1 MELLEIGRKFALTG
15 LPSLVRLFC
24 GERTGIDVGIGVL
37 VSSAFAAYYSGAS
50 PYNSTFDLVAM
61 RPTQYM
67 IMVTIACGV
76 TKEYGGDN
84 HFTDIVVTVLIIG
97 LCSPLLLFLIVRLL
111 KPDFADKVVQRLYLL
126 RYYRERDSLSMQL
139 KKAIDPIENEG
150 EGYYILQEAIN
161 DVFGSADSG
170 PGGRARVTHAVK
182 LFVENEKRRKIAS
195 NYEELK
201 REALVALCEAV
212 GIEIEQLKELEQ
224 RGLTRRNTE
233 HMRSLSTEGIS
244 VNGMVTNINPM
255 SGEIVG
261 GKSHSATIDS
271 TGATTLPD
279 NPTRDQGGVE
289 LNIRPDMKNQRRR
302 SEMQEQMRP
311 YANRNSIKRLSG
323 VGGTK
328 YKGKKK
334 VLFAIDSDHDQ
345 KWAPSA
351 TRKQSTQEQ
360 PAEAE
365 IKAPPADGRSSK
377 QDALASGSKLFKS
390 KGGAAG
396 IPTTPEQGAGKG
408 FAAEDNQANST
419 AASKT
424 HNQRADI

>member
-1 MELLEIGRKFALTG
+1 
-15 LPSLVRLFC
+15 
-24 GERTGIDVGIGVL
+24 VL
-37 VSSAFAAYYSGAS
+37 AA
-50 PYNSTFDLVAM
+50 V
-61 RPTQYM
+61 
-67 IMVTIACGV
+67 
-76 TKEYGGDN
+76 
-84 HFTDIVVTVLIIG
+84 
-97 LCSPLLLFLIVRLL
+97 LLFLIVRLL

-255 SGEIVG
+255 SGKIMG
-261 GKSHSATIDS
+261 GASHSATVDS
-271 TGATTLPD
+271 AGATTLPD
-279 NPTRDQGGVE
+279 SPTCDQDGVE
-289 LNIRPDMKNQRRR
+289 LNSKNQRR
-302 SEMQEQMRP
+302 SEVHKQMSH
-311 YANRNSIKRLSG
+311 YAKRDSITRLSS

-328 YKGKKK
+328 KKGKKE
-334 VLFAIDSDHDQ
+334 VLFAIGSSDRDQ
-345 KWAPSA
+345 VWAPSA
-351 TRKQSTQEQ
+351 TKQRSTTQDQ
-360 PAEAE
+360 PAETE
-365 IKAPPADGRSSK
+365 IKAPPADSRSSK
-377 QDALASGSKLFKS
+377 QDAPASGAKLFKA
-390 KGGAAG
+390 KGGAAN
-396 IPTTPEQGAGKG
+396 IPLTPEQGAGKA
-408 FAAEDNQANST
+408 FVSEDNQVNST
-419 AASKT
+419 AVSKT